1 MFLMILVTLLA
12 MFAGA
17 TLIDR
22 AAERTLRRARIN
34 NRLAEVMRRER

>member
-22 AAERTLRRARIN
+22 AAEQKLRRARVSA
-34 NRLAEVMRRER
+34 RLAEVMRRER